1 MSARKFDDLAEQ
13 LDKAN
18 SYCLN
23 EDPSYGFANL
33 FIGDGTLLL
42 KSEADEQLI
51 IHLEFKEAVKIHSI
65 ALKAPTDDSAPR
77 VLKLFVNRNN
87 LGFSDVADIEPVQ
100 QIELNDEQLAS
111 GSPIEL
117 RFVKFQR
124 VSALTLF
131 IEENNGGDISAISSL
146 RLFGESIAGT
156 NMNDL
161 KSAGHEH

>member
-1 MSARKFDDLAEQ
+1 MARKFEDISEH

-23 EDPSYGFANL
+23 EDPSHNFGNL

-51 IHLEFKEAVKIHSI
+51 IHVEFKEAVKLHSI
-65 ALKAPTDDSAPR
+65 ALKAPNDDTAPR

-87 LGFSDVADIEPVQ
+87 LGFSDVVDIEPVQ
-100 QIELNDEQLAS
+100 QIELSQEQLDA

-124 VSALTLF
+124 VTALTLF
-131 IEENNGGDISAISSL
+131 VEENNGGDISTLSSL
-146 RLFGESIAGT
+146 RFFGEPIAGT

-161 KSAGHEH
+161 KSSGHDH